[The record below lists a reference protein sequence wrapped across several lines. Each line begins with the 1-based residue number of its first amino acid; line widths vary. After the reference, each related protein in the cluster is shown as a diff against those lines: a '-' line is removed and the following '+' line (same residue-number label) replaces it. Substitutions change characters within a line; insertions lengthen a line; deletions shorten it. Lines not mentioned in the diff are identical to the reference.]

1 MVETKEIWKDV
12 TINTNYEVSNLG
24 RVRAKERKVPA
35 KNGTFRN
42 KKEHYLTQTDSH
54 GYLHVGFIVDGK
66 HVNPLV
72 HRLVMYAFKGER
84 DLIHNGKLTI

>member
-24 RVRAKERKVPA
+24 RVRAKARKVPT

-42 KKEHYLTQTDSH
+42 KKEH
-54 GYLHVGFIVDGK
+54 
-66 HVNPLV
+66 
-72 HRLVMYAFKGER
+72 
-84 DLIHNGKLTI
+84 